1 MKKFLV
7 NSIIFFF
14 VVVALLVLGLILP
27 NQNTP
32 RTIDYALIKK
42 HELINTEKRPKLIL
56 TGGSNVLFGFNSEI
70 ISQQTNKPVINH
82 AIHAGYGLQYIIDD
96 LLQQNITKGDTIILA
111 PEYSHFIGNGR
122 FGNEPL
128 LFSLT
133 AVPKNIKLIRL
144 RQLINMSSFLPK
156 FAFGRIKSFIYNLK
170 SKQQP
175 SASSSKKNYTE
186 YSINAHGDHN
196 THWNL
201 GKTAFDNYEFT
212 GKIDNGA
219 LEMLQDFNARLK
231 TIGATLIITFPSLT
245 QSSYQLNATTIQ
257 KIHQRLL
264 KNDFSIIGQPKDYV
278 FENTLFYDTPYHLNG
293 KGVLK
298 RTHLLLEHLKS
309 HHD

>member
-1 MKKFLV
+1 METRKDYQDAINRTQQELTLANLENEF
-7 NSIIFFF
+7 
-14 VVVALLVLGLILP
+14 
-27 NQNTP
+27 NTS
-32 RTIDYALIKK
+32 T
-42 HELINTEKRPKLIL
+42 INTRALATFDKQRARTLE
-56 TGGSNVLFGFNSEI
+56 
-70 ISQQTNKPVINH
+70 
-82 AIHAGYGLQYIIDD
+82 
-96 LLQQNITKGDTIILA
+96 LQQDIFEIQK
-111 PEYSHFIGNGR
+111 
-122 FGNEPL
+122 
-128 LFSLT
+128 
-133 AVPKNIKLIRL
+133 
-144 RQLINMSSFLPK
+144 
-156 FAFGRIKSFIYNLK
+156 
-170 SKQQP
+170 
-175 SASSSKKNYTE
+175 
-186 YSINAHGDHN
+186 
-196 THWNL
+196 
-201 GKTAFDNYEFT
+201 EFT